1 MAKDTILEI
10 LNRSSSLPP
19 LSKEE
24 QLYAD
29 AMAKRE
35 QEALRARRTSERPGI
50 SDTAWRAAYGTADV
64 VGPAIGS
71 LADLAIGATVGADP
85 FARDKPIWE
94 QRPSMQEVGELA
106 GMILPVGAVGRASR
120 LRRSIREGL
129 NPRSR
134 REIWSREL
142 YPENDPRI
150 KLSGPLEGS
159 REPMGLVPFQ
169 MPPSRSIVVGDLFD
183 QIRSGDSRYFTRLM
197 SPEDY
202 MKIVPTTSRSPYG
215 NTSSVKAQLDHVKTG
230 GQLAPPWLRVYW
242 DSKNKRWVTTGQEG
256 RSRTITAKELGLD
269 ELPVD
274 LFPDKNYPFDEFT
287 ALMETAP
294 ISSIEGW

>member
-1 MAKDTILEI
+1 MAQDTLLEM
-10 LNRSSSLPP
+10 LHRPRSLPP
-19 LSKEE
+19 FSEEE
-24 QLYAD
+24 QALMN
-29 AMAKRE
+29 AMAERE
-35 QEALRARRTSERPGI
+35 QAETRAKRTAERPGI
-50 SDTAWRAAYGTADV
+50 SDAAWRAAYGVADV
-64 VGPAIGS
+64 VDPVVGS
-71 LADLAIGATVGADP
+71 LADFAIGATVGTDP
-85 FARDKPIWE
+85 FSRTQPIWE

-106 GMILPVGAVGRASR
+106 GTILPVGAVGRASR

-134 REIWSREL
+134 REIWSRER

-150 KLSGPLEGS
+150 ELSGPRAGS
-159 REPMGLVPFQ
+159 RDPMGLVPFQ

-202 MKIVPTTSRSPYG
+202 MKIVPTTSRTPYG
-215 NTSSVKAQLDHVKTG
+215 KTSSVKAQLDHVKAG
-230 GQLAPPWLRVYW
+230 GQLAPPWLSVYW

-287 ALMETAP
+287 ALMEAAP